1 MVPRIMAILNVTPDS
16 FSDGGR
22 LGSAAA
28 AIDQGL
34 RMAEAGAAIVDVG
47 GESTRPGAAPVP
59 LAEELR
65 RVMPVVEGLARR
77 GVPVS
82 IDTRKAR
89 VMADALAAGATMLN
103 DVSALT
109 HDPEALAVAAASS
122 ADIVLMHMQGTP
134 ETMQLAP
141 AYADVVAEVRAF
153 LDARVAACVA
163 AGIPES
169 RLIRD
174 PGIGF
179 GKTLEHNL
187 ALLRNLPALGAPL
200 LLGASR
206 KVLIGRLTGA
216 DVHSRLP
223 GSLALALHA
232 ARMGVA
238 WVRVHDVAET
248 AQALA
253 VWAACSPAETPPA
266 SDPIRDGKDVG

>member
-1 MVPRIMAILNVTPDS
+1 MLPKIMGILNVTPDS

-22 LGSAAA
+22 HATAAEA
-28 AIDQGL
+28 VEAGL

-59 LAEELR
+59 LGEELR
-65 RVMPVVEGLARR
+65 RVMPVVEGLVCR

-89 VMADALAAGATMLN
+89 VMAEALAAGATMVN

-109 HDPEALAVAAASS
+109 HDPDSLAVAAASS
-122 ADIVLMHMQGTP
+122 ATIVLMHMQGTP
-134 ETMQLAP
+134 ETMQQAP
-141 AYADVVAEVRAF
+141 DYADVVAEVRAF
-153 LDARVAACVA
+153 LDGRVAACVA
-163 AGIPES
+163 AGIPED
-169 RLIRD
+169 RLVRD

-187 ALLRNLPALGAPL
+187 ALLRNLPALGSPL

-206 KVLIGRLTGA
+206 KALIGRLTGA

-232 ARMGVA
+232 ARMGCA
-238 WVRVHDVAET
+238 YVRVHDVAET
-248 AQALA
+248 VQALR
-253 VWAACSPAETPPA
+253 VWAACNP
-266 SDPIRDGKDVG
+266 G

>member
-1 MVPRIMAILNVTPDS
+1 MPRVPAIMAILNVTPDS

-22 LGSAAA
+22 LGSAAE
-28 AIDQGL
+28 AIDSGL

-47 GESTRPGAAPVP
+47 GESTRPGAAEVP
-59 LAEELR
+59 LGEELR
-65 RVMPVVEGLARR
+65 RVLPVVEGLARR

-89 VMADALAAGATMLN
+89 VMAEALAAGATMVN

-109 HDPEALAVAAASS
+109 HDPESLAVAAASS
-122 ADIVLMHMQGTP
+122 ATVVLMHMQGTP
-134 ETMQLAP
+134 ETMQQAP
-141 AYADVVAEVRAF
+141 SYADVVAEVRAF

-163 AGIPES
+163 AGIPEA
-169 RLIRD
+169 RLVRD

-179 GKTLEHNL
+179 GKTLDHNL
-187 ALLRNLPALGAPL
+187 ALLRNLPALGSPL

-206 KVLIGRLTGA
+206 KALIGRLTGA

-232 ARMGVA
+232 ARMGCA
-238 WVRVHDVAET
+238 FVRVHDVAET
-248 AQALA
+248 AQALQ
-253 VWAACSPAETPPA
+253 VWAACNP
-266 SDPIRDGKDVG
+266 G

>member
-1 MVPRIMAILNVTPDS
+1 MAILNVTPDS

-22 LGSAAA
+22 LGSAAE
-28 AIDQGL
+28 AIDSGL

-47 GESTRPGAAPVP
+47 GESTRPGAAEVP
-59 LAEELR
+59 LGEELR
-65 RVMPVVEGLARR
+65 RVLPVVEGLARR

-89 VMADALAAGATMLN
+89 VMAEALAAGATMVN

-109 HDPEALAVAAASS
+109 HDPESLAVAAASS
-122 ADIVLMHMQGTP
+122 ATVVLMHMQGTP
-134 ETMQLAP
+134 ETMQQAP
-141 AYADVVAEVRAF
+141 SYADVVAEVRAF

-163 AGIPES
+163 AGIPEA
-169 RLIRD
+169 RLVRD

-179 GKTLEHNL
+179 GKTLDHNL
-187 ALLRNLPALGAPL
+187 ALLRNLPALGSPL

-206 KVLIGRLTGA
+206 KALIGRLTGA

-232 ARMGVA
+232 ARMGCA
-238 WVRVHDVAET
+238 FVRVHDVAET
-248 AQALA
+248 AQALQ
-253 VWAACSPAETPPA
+253 VWAACNP
-266 SDPIRDGKDVG
+266 G

>member
-1 MVPRIMAILNVTPDS
+1 MAILNVTPDS

-22 LGSAAA
+22 IKNARQ
-28 AIDQGL
+28 AIDAGL
-34 RMAEAGAAIVDVG
+34 RMAEAGAAIIDIG
-47 GESTRPGAAPVP
+47 GESTRPGAAPV
-59 LAEELR
+59 AVDEELR
-65 RVMPVVEGLARR
+65 RVMPVVEGLSRR

-89 VMADALAAGATMLN
+89 VMAEALAAGASMLN

-109 HDPEALAVAAASS
+109 YDPESLEVAAGSS
-122 ADIVLMHMQGTP
+122 ATIVLMHMQGTP
-134 ETMQLAP
+134 ETMQEAP

-153 LDARVAACVA
+153 LDSRVAACVA
-163 AGIPES
+163 AGIAES
-169 RLIRD
+169 RLVRD

-179 GKTLEHNL
+179 GKTLDHNL
-187 ALLRNLPALGAPL
+187 ALLRNLPALGSPL

-206 KVLIGRLTGA
+206 KALIGRLTGA

-232 ARMGVA
+232 ARHGAA

-253 VWAACSPAETPPA
+253 VWAACHPA
-266 SDPIRDGKDVG
+266 SLGPH